1 MICRQTTWEV
11 LWITLDKELIM
22 DDLLE
27 IKQLLLENT
36 AKLDA
41 FCESVS
47 NLTKKVDKMVSLN
60 TKIAKSLHLLPVTEK
75 EERELQLLQR
85 KNLQLAAK
93 VNEDLAAM
101 EPPSETMSQLS
112 VGNLSISGVFSD
124 TLGDDFLS
132 GIVR

>member
-1 MICRQTTWEV
+1 
-11 LWITLDKELIM
+11 M

-27 IKQLLLENT
+27 IKQLLLENAT
-36 AKLDA
+36 KLDV

-75 EERELQLLQR
+75 EERELQIIQR

-93 VNEDLAAM
+93 VNEELAAM
-101 EPPSETMSQLS
+101 EAPSETMSQLS

-132 GIVR
+132 DIVR

>member
-1 MICRQTTWEV
+1 MWEV
-11 LWITLDKELIM
+11 LWITLDKELVM
-22 DDLLE
+22 DDLFE

-36 AKLDA
+36 AKLDS
-41 FCESVS
+41 FCENVA
-47 NLTKKVDKMVSLN
+47 NLTKKVDKMVTLN

-75 EERELQLLQR
+75 EERELQILQR

-93 VNEDLAAM
+93 VNEELAAM

-112 VGNLSISGVFSD
+112 VGNLNIPGVFSD
-124 TLGDDFLS
+124 TLGDDFLT

>member
-1 MICRQTTWEV
+1 
-11 LWITLDKELIM
+11 M
-22 DDLLE
+22 DDLFE

-36 AKLDA
+36 AKLDS
-41 FCESVS
+41 FCENVA
-47 NLTKKVDKMVSLN
+47 NLTKKVDKMVTLN

-75 EERELQLLQR
+75 EERELQILQR

-93 VNEDLAAM
+93 VNEELAAM

-112 VGNLSISGVFSD
+112 VGNLNIPGVFSD
-124 TLGDDFLS
+124 TLGDDFLT